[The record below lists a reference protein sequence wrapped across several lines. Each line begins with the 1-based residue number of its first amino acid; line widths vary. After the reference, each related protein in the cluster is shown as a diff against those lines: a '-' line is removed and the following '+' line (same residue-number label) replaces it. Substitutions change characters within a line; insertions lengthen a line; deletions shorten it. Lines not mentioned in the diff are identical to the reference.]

1 MLGMKEFRGFT
12 KMNSETIYYLF
23 SDGTVIS
30 TEELK
35 EQYEYHVEHSK
46 TCDFKNLSDYS
57 DYWVSEIVVKICNKT
72 LIKRSFNVLDMLTPE
87 KDYVKFFDE
96 LRKVKLDLL
105 GNLIIRGDADWHK
118 LKDNFEWIE
127 AIYKLDSEDN
137 YIKIWENKAIGKK
150 LCQEKE

>member
-1 MLGMKEFRGFT
+1 
-12 KMNSETIYYLF
+12 
-23 SDGTVIS
+23 
-30 TEELK
+30 
-35 EQYEYHVEHSK
+35 
-46 TCDFKNLSDYS
+46 
-57 DYWVSEIVVKICNKT
+57 
-72 LIKRSFNVLDMLTPE
+72 MLTPE

-137 YIKIWENKAIGKK
+137 YIKI
-150 LCQEKE
+150 